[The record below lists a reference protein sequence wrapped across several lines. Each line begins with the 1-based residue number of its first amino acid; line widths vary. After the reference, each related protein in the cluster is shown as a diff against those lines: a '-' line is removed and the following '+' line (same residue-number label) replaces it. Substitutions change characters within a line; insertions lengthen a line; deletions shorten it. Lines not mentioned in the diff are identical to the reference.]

1 MFFSDFMVPN
11 TGRTSPEGY
20 FSAVHNNQQN
30 PEFTVRNLN
39 CLLRHSNPIPR
50 NLYEFIRA
58 RDIFD
63 RVENYKTFLDD
74 IRS

>member
-1 MFFSDFMVPN
+1 MIPN
-11 TGRTSPEGY
+11 TSNSSSEDY
-20 FSAVHNNQQN
+20 FSAVHNDQKH

-39 CLLRHSNPIPR
+39 CLLDHPNPIPK

-63 RVENYKTFLDD
+63 RVWSYKTFLDN